1 MDSSAKTKPTDMK
14 PDYGG
19 GSMVVRPVVNAPLT
33 TAQSD
38 TARLVFA
45 LEMVPR
51 FAGPHV
57 PAPCH
62 PPACDTR
69 VMLSGVVWLQLPIVI
84 GVRAVALLAVVG
96 LAAFRMRKS
105 NMESGA
111 DNVQPVQVELKLDDN
126 TRVPAPPSPNKGA
139 GYYYGNLDDAQAMY
153 VAPVQRLGLP

>member
-1 MDSSAKTKPTDMK
+1 
-14 PDYGG
+14 
-19 GSMVVRPVVNAPLT
+19 MVVRPVVNAPLT
-33 TAQSD
+33 TALSD

-62 PPACDTR
+62 LPACDTR
-69 VMLSGVVWLQLPIVI
+69 LMLSGVVQLPIVI
-84 GVRAVALLAVVG
+84 GVGAVALLAVVG

-105 NMESGA
+105 NMESGT

-139 GYYYGNLDDAQAMY
+139 GYYYGNLDEAQTTY
-153 VAPVQRLGLP
+153 VAPVQRLRLP